1 MTKSKWY
8 LTVILLFALSYHITA
23 QTVYITETGQKYHA
37 KNCSIVKTG
46 KKGILLT
53 DAKAK
58 GYKPCK
64 ICKIEEMIAEEEKK
78 KKEKAAKK

>member
-1 MTKSKWY
+1 MMRSKW
-8 LTVILLFALSYHITA
+8 LLLIVMFFVLSNKITS

-78 KKEKAAKK
+78 KKEKATKK